1 MVVNIIIAILLFVVG
16 FLMYSIGMLQI
27 LIVLFCGFRMTSK
40 LKRRFPGK
48 ISSNAIYSKYAFTI
62 VFWSIIIAAVTFA
75 VFHWGNDYAKIG
87 YIVGAGF
94 SFILS
99 IGKWGCNADNVEDYF
114 ESNISFIAK
123 DVYDELFSSQNS

>member
-48 ISSNAIYSKYAFTI
+48 ISSNEIYYKYAFTI
-62 VFWSIIIAAVTFA
+62 VYWSIIIASVTFA
-75 VFHWGNDYAKIG
+75 VFHWGNDNAKMG
-87 YIVGAGF
+87 
-94 SFILS
+94 L
-99 IGKWGCNADNVEDYF
+99 
-114 ESNISFIAK
+114 
-123 DVYDELFSSQNS
+123 